1 MVCDAGR
8 PHHLEIGLHDR
19 IGGGPEHA
27 ELGSPTEN
35 IPHFRVLLFE
45 ISASHFAMSAR
56 SREVYP
62 QMSSENDRVIVV
74 GAGPV
79 GLTAALALRRRG
91 IETLVLASEQA
102 LVMELRGSTF
112 HPPTLDLLDEF
123 ALVPRM
129 IEVGLKAPTWQF
141 RDRETGPVATF
152 DLALLGG
159 DTNHP
164 YRVQCEQW
172 KLMRFLEEELR
183 GEGVELR
190 FGHEVTAVR
199 QDGDG
204 VTVTANTASGP
215 VSMTGRYVIAADG
228 ARSAVRRSLGVEFEG
243 FTYAELFLIAS
254 TDFPFE
260 NTLTDIAYV
269 NYIADPLEW
278 LVLLRVPGLWR
289 VLVPA
294 PENSDREKLLS
305 DENLQAMLQRVV
317 PRPEPYTIAHRSIY
331 HVHQRVA
338 KSFRHGRVLLAG
350 DAAHV
355 NNPLGGMGMNG
366 GIQDAFNLADK
377 LKAIWA
383 GADDRLLD
391 RYDRQRRTVAVEAV
405 QQQTHRNQ
413 QVISERDPETRK
425 KSLDAMRKVAADK
438 ASAREYMLRSS
449 MIASMRRAAEIE

>member
-1 MVCDAGR
+1 
-8 PHHLEIGLHDR
+8 
-19 IGGGPEHA
+19 
-27 ELGSPTEN
+27 
-35 IPHFRVLLFE
+35 
-45 ISASHFAMSAR
+45 MSN
-56 SREVYP
+56 
-62 QMSSENDRVIVV
+62 ENDRVIIV

-79 GLTAALALRRRG
+79 GLTAALALHRRG
-91 IETLVLASEQA
+91 IPTTLLAAEPQ

-123 ALVPRM
+123 ELVPRM

-152 DLALLGG
+152 DLALLAG

-172 KLMRFLEEELR
+172 KLMQFLEEKLR
-183 GEGVELR
+183 QEGVELR

-199 QDGDG
+199 QDDDG
-204 VTVTANTASGP
+204 VTVVVTTSSGP
-215 VSMTGRYVIAADG
+215 VEIKGRYVMAADG

-294 PENSDREKLLS
+294 PENSDREKLLT
-305 DENLQAMLQRVV
+305 DDNLQAMLQRVV
-317 PRPEPYTIAHRSIY
+317 PRSEPYKIAHRSIY

-377 LKAIWA
+377 FKAIWA

-413 QVISERDPETRK
+413 QIISERDPETRK

-438 ASAREYMLRSS
+438 TSAREYMLRSS

>member
-1 MVCDAGR
+1 M
-8 PHHLEIGLHDR
+8 P
-19 IGGGPEHA
+19 
-27 ELGSPTEN
+27 
-35 IPHFRVLLFE
+35 
-45 ISASHFAMSAR
+45 
-56 SREVYP
+56 
-62 QMSSENDRVIVV
+62 SENDRVVIV

-91 IETLVLASEQA
+91 IPTTLLAAEPEV
-102 LVMELRGSTF
+102 VMELRGSTF

-123 ALVPRM
+123 DLVPRM

-152 DLALLGG
+152 DLALLAG

-172 KLMRFLEEELR
+172 KLMRFLEEKLR
-183 GEGVELR
+183 KEGVDLR
-190 FGHEVTAVR
+190 FGYEVTAVR
-199 QDGDG
+199 QDDDG
-204 VTVTANTASGP
+204 VTVTATTSSGP
-215 VSMTGRYVIAADG
+215 VELIGRYVMAADG

-294 PENSDREKLLS
+294 PEISDRDKLLS
-305 DENLQAMLQRVV
+305 DDNLQAMLQRVV
-317 PRPEPYTIAHRSIY
+317 PRPEPYKIAHRSIY

-438 ASAREYMLRSS
+438 TSAREYMLRSS
-449 MIASMRRAAEIE
+449 MIASMRRAAEIA

>member
-1 MVCDAGR
+1 
-8 PHHLEIGLHDR
+8 
-19 IGGGPEHA
+19 
-27 ELGSPTEN
+27 
-35 IPHFRVLLFE
+35 
-45 ISASHFAMSAR
+45 MSN
-56 SREVYP
+56 
-62 QMSSENDRVIVV
+62 ENDRIVIV

-79 GLTAALALRRRG
+79 GLTAALALAKRG
-91 IETLVLASEQA
+91 IPGVLLAAEPE

-123 ALVPRM
+123 AMVPRM
-129 IEVGLKAPTWQF
+129 IEVGLKAPTWQL

-152 DLALLGG
+152 DLALLAG

-172 KLMRFLEEELR
+172 KLMRFVEAELR
-183 GEGVELR
+183 KLGTDIR
-190 FGHEVTAVR
+190 FGHEVTGVK
-199 QDGDG
+199 QDGDS

-215 VSMTGRYVIAADG
+215 VEIAGRYVIAADG

-243 FTYAELFLIAS
+243 FTYPELFLIAS

-260 NTLTDIAYV
+260 KALTDIAYV
-269 NYIADPLEW
+269 NYIADPSEW

-294 PENSDREKLLS
+294 PENASKEEMLS
-305 DENLQAMLQRVV
+305 EAYLQAALNRVV
-317 PRPEPYTIAHRSIY
+317 KRAEPYMIAHRSLY
-331 HVHQRVA
+331 PVHQRLA
-338 KSFRHGRVLLAG
+338 KSFRHGRVVLAG
-350 DAAHV
+350 DAAHI

-377 LKAIWA
+377 FKAIFA

-413 QVISERDPETRK
+413 QLISERDPEIRK
-425 KSLDAMRKVAADK
+425 KALDAMRRTAANK
-438 ASAREYMLRSS
+438 ASAREFMLRSS

>member
-1 MVCDAGR
+1 MPG
-8 PHHLEIGLHDR
+8 EK
-19 IGGGPEHA
+19 
-27 ELGSPTEN
+27 
-35 IPHFRVLLFE
+35 
-45 ISASHFAMSAR
+45 
-56 SREVYP
+56 
-62 QMSSENDRVIVV
+62 DRVVIV

-79 GLTAALALRRRG
+79 GLTTALALIRRG
-91 IETLVLASEQA
+91 IPVVLLASEPE

-123 ALVPRM
+123 AIVPRM

-152 DLALLGG
+152 DLSLLAG
-159 DTNHP
+159 DTSHP

-172 KLMRFLEEELR
+172 KLMRFLEEKLR
-183 GEGVELR
+183 AEGADLR

-204 VTVTANTASGP
+204 ITATANTASGP
-215 VSMTGRYVIAADG
+215 IEIAGRYVIAADG

-260 NTLTDIAYV
+260 KTLTDIAFV

-294 PENSDREKLLS
+294 PENSDRAQLLS
-305 DENLQAMLQRVV
+305 DESMQAMLQRVV
-317 PRPEPYTIAHRSIY
+317 QRDEPYDIAHRSLY
-331 HVHQRVA
+331 PVHQRVA

-413 QVISERDPETRK
+413 QIISERDPETRK

-438 ASAREYMLRSS
+438 TSAREYMLRSS
-449 MIASMRRAAEIE
+449 MIASMRRAAEID

>member
-1 MVCDAGR
+1 
-8 PHHLEIGLHDR
+8 
-19 IGGGPEHA
+19 
-27 ELGSPTEN
+27 
-35 IPHFRVLLFE
+35 
-45 ISASHFAMSAR
+45 MSN
-56 SREVYP
+56 
-62 QMSSENDRVIVV
+62 ENDRVIIV

-79 GLTAALALRRRG
+79 GLTAALALHRRG
-91 IETLVLASEQA
+91 IPTTLLAAEPE

-123 ALVPRM
+123 DLVPRM

-152 DLALLGG
+152 DLALLAG

-172 KLMRFLEEELR
+172 KLMRFLEEKLR
-183 GEGVELR
+183 KEGVDLR

-199 QDGDG
+199 QEDDG
-204 VTVTANTASGP
+204 VTVTATTSSGP
-215 VSMTGRYVIAADG
+215 VEIKGRYVMAADG

-294 PENSDREKLLS
+294 PENSDRDKLLS
-305 DENLQAMLQRVV
+305 DDNLQAMLQRVV
-317 PRPEPYTIAHRSIY
+317 PRSEPYKIAHRSIY

-413 QVISERDPETRK
+413 PVISERDPETR
-425 KSLDAMRKVAADK
+425 SDAKGRGRPGIGARIQAAVVGD
-438 ASAREYMLRSS
+438 REYAAGREDRVRLQTLS
-449 MIASMRRAAEIE
+449 ASFRPSEARAGIHSPGLN

>member
-1 MVCDAGR
+1 M
-8 PHHLEIGLHDR
+8 P
-19 IGGGPEHA
+19 
-27 ELGSPTEN
+27 S
-35 IPHFRVLLFE
+35 
-45 ISASHFAMSAR
+45 
-56 SREVYP
+56 
-62 QMSSENDRVIVV
+62 QNDRVVIV

-79 GLTAALALRRRG
+79 GLTAALALSRRG
-91 IETLVLASEQA
+91 IPTVLLAAEPE

-123 ALVPRM
+123 EIVPRM

-152 DLALLGG
+152 DLSLLAG

-172 KLMRFLEEELR
+172 KLMRFLEAELR
-183 GEGVELR
+183 KRPGTDIR
-190 FGHEVTAVR
+190 FSHEVTSVR
-199 QDGDG
+199 QDDDG
-204 VTVTANTASGP
+204 VTVTADTASGP
-215 VSMTGRYVIAADG
+215 VSVIGRYVIAADG

-305 DENLQAMLQRVV
+305 DESLQGMLQRVV
-317 PRPEPYTIAHRSIY
+317 PQPEPYKIAHRSIY

-377 LKAIWA
+377 LKQIWA
-383 GADDRLLD
+383 GADDSLLD
-391 RYDRQRRTVAVEAV
+391 RYNRQRRTVAVEAV

-425 KSLDAMRKVAADK
+425 KSLDALRRVAADK
-438 ASAREYMLRSS
+438 TSAREYMLRSS